1 MALKLPRLQSIEPVV
16 KGDGKPT
23 VPMQQKWQKLAE
35 TVEGNFETVEA
46 VLDALT
52 GVEGSVTGLQ
62 ARSTILDNL
71 SAVTGTGLIEKTGT
85 SALAVRGIGAAAPA
99 NVLTMLDSD
108 NRYLKSTGTVAAS
121 AATTTHKL
129 AVVIG
134 GVTYHILLS
143 NV

>member
-1 MALKLPRLQSIEPVV
+1 MAFRLPRLRDEGIVTN
-16 KGDGKPT
+16 GKPT
-23 VPMQQKWQKLAE
+23 FLFRRWWQSVVEKIE
-35 TVEGNFETVEA
+35 TAITSIEA
-46 VLDALT
+46 ILDGLT
-52 GVEGSVTGLQ
+52 GVEGSLTGLQ
-62 ARSTILDNL
+62 AQADILDNL
-71 SAVTGTGLIEKTGT
+71 ADVTGTGLIEKTGT
-85 SALAVRGIGAAAPA
+85 SALDIRGIGTADPA

-134 GVTYHILLS
+134 GTTYYILLS